1 MDKIEL
7 MQKIME
13 LHTKIRE
20 LNINAADLNYD
31 LTAKKNAE
39 VRAMKM
45 RHEREISD
53 LKDAYTAKFNEVRVQ
68 HHKEKDVLIDEL
80 HALELEL
87 AKIEIDEK
95 GSN

>member
-20 LNINAADLNYD
+20 LNNNAADLNYD
-31 LTAKKNAE
+31 LTAKKDAE

-45 RHEREISD
+45 RHEREKNE
-53 LKDAYTAKFNEVRVQ
+53 LKEAYTARFNEVRVQ
-68 HHKEKDVLIDEL
+68 HTKEKGVMLDEL

-87 AKIEIDEK
+87 AKIESDEK